1 MENLFMFFAVK
12 LSIPDK
18 VIINFNQCKI
28 FYASRT
34 LADVEKN
41 PYIWGRIRIRP
52 RGDRTRPHVSGTEKR
67 IAMNKSVLTI
77 VRLVFFSIMLVL
89 LVVLMVLNITERGIE
104 TGTDKILLALFI
116 VLIIWAAARIYGLV
130 KALRDR

>member
-1 MENLFMFFAVK
+1 
-12 LSIPDK
+12 
-18 VIINFNQCKI
+18 
-28 FYASRT
+28 
-34 LADVEKN
+34 
-41 PYIWGRIRIRP
+41 
-52 RGDRTRPHVSGTEKR
+52 
-67 IAMNKSVLTI
+67 MNKSVLTI